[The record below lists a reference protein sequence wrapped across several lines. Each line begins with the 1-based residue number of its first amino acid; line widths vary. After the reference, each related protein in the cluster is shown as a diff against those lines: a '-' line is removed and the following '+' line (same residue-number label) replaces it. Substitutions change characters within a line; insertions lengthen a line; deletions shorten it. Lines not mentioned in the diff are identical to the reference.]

1 MRDYQRFGDN
11 INDEIECRVFEKFLY
26 FEKFVRKVIDN
37 EEEQETK
44 LWQDEPCEIDA
55 IDRYCN

>member
-11 INDEIECRVFEKFLY
+11 INDEIKCRVFEKFLH

-44 LWQDEPCEIDA
+44 LMA
-55 IDRYCN
+55 R